1 MQQNNSTNHLKTR
14 AIIIRCSDRSFME
27 ILSFIKAE
35 PESFMVYSKTSN
47 LKLVVNE
54 EAF

>member
-35 PESFMVYSKTSN
+35 PETFTVFTRTSN
-47 LKLVVNE
+47 LKLVVSE